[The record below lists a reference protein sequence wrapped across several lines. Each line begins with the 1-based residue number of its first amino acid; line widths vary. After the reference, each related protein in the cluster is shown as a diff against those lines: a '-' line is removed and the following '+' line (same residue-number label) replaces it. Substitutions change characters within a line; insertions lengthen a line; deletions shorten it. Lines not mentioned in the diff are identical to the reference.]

1 MDDHESPAEGIG
13 EPALPA
19 APPPGATQAQAFAWS
34 PGPRGTKGPWRL
46 RTVAGAAGLVVTIV
60 AALVVFQ
67 LTQPEDRAQAALA
80 FAFGPGD
87 TTGFRQH
94 ISMEGTIAVGEM
106 GTQPMVMDMT
116 QTVRWEVLS
125 VDGDGVATVEIR
137 VDDMSGTVNGIP
149 VPGIASDQ
157 SFTMR
162 ISPDGQIVTA
172 NGMAFGG
179 SADAGGMGFPGMD
192 QVTPVFPDHPV
203 SPGDTWEK
211 QFSQKFPFG
220 KGAIDYTARSAFERY
235 EDVDGSR
242 TAVVTTRF
250 TVPLDFTIDVG
261 ELFEAFGDSLGA
273 TPTEPSDLADARMI
287 YTGSGSFAMTSW
299 LDLAT
304 RELVK
309 SSSSGDF
316 DMTIRVTGFPDGPG
330 FPGRFS
336 FDGSFTQEL
345 ERI

>member
-1 MDDHESPAEGIG
+1 MDELESPAEGIG

-19 APPPGATQAQAFAWS
+19 APPPAAPQAHSFAWS
-34 PGPRGTKGPWRL
+34 PGPNGTKGPWRL
-46 RTVAGAAGLVVTIV
+46 GTVAGAAGLVVAIV

-67 LTQPEDRAQAALA
+67 VTQPEDRAQAALA
-80 FAFGPGD
+80 FAFAPGD

-94 ISMEGTIAVGEM
+94 ITMDGTIAADAL
-106 GTQPMVMDMT
+106 GTQPLAMDMT
-116 QTVRWEVLS
+116 QTIRWEVMS
-125 VDGDGVATVEIR
+125 VDNDGVATVEIR
-137 VDDMSGTVNGIP
+137 VDDMSGTVNGIS
-149 VPGIASDQ
+149 VAGIGSDQ

-162 ISPDGQIVTA
+162 ISPDGEIVTA
-172 NGMAFGG
+172 NGLAFGG
-179 SADAGGMGFPGMD
+179 SADAGGMGVPGMD
-192 QVTPVFPDHPV
+192 QVTPVLPDHPV

-211 QFSQKFPFG
+211 RFSQKFPFG
-220 KGAIDYTARSAFERY
+220 KGAIEYTARSTFDRY

-242 TAVVTTRF
+242 TAVITTRYAMPIDL
-250 TVPLDFTIDVG
+250 TVDLG
-261 ELFEAFGDSLGA
+261 KLFEAFGGGLGA
-273 TPTEPSDLADARMI
+273 TPTEPSDLADAKMI

-316 DMTIRVTGFPDGPG
+316 DMTVRITGFPDTPA
-330 FPGRFS
+330 FPAEFS
-336 FDGSFTQEL
+336 FDGTFTQEL